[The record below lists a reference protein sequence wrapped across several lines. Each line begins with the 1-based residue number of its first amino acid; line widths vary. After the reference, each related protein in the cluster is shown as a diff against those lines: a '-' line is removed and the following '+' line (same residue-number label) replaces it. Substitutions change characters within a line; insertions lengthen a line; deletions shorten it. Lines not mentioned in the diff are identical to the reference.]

1 MEKKLLELTLD
12 EVRAVIGGAI
22 YYASVNK
29 LPTAALAL
37 ATSPDSAPARRS
49 DQLPVR

>member
-29 LPTAALAL
+29 LPTAAVAV
-37 ATSPDSAPARRS
+37 ATSPASASARGS
-49 DQLPVR
+49 DQLRVR

>member
-1 MEKKLLELTLD
+1 MEKKLFELTLD

-29 LPTAALAL
+29 LPTAALVQ
-37 ATSPDSAPARRS
+37 ATSPASGAGRRS
-49 DQLPVR
+49 DQLAVR